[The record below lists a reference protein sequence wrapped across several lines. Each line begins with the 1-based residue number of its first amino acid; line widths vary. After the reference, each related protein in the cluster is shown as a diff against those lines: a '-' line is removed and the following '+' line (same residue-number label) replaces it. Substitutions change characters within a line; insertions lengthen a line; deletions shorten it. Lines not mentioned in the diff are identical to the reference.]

1 MRLALFEPDIPQ
13 NTGAILRLGAC
24 LGVPVDIIE
33 PPGFVWSDRRLRRAG
48 MDYLA
53 GVDLARHVSWEAF
66 LQARKSHR
74 LVLLTTQGTTSY
86 ADFAFRADDILL
98 FGRESA
104 GVPAEVHDAA
114 GARIIIPLMPGM
126 RALNVALAAALVLG
140 EALRQT
146 GRLSKAAAPDLA
158 GVS

>member
-1 MRLALFEPDIPQ
+1 M
-13 NTGAILRLGAC
+13 
-24 LGVPVDIIE
+24 
-33 PPGFVWSDRRLRRAG
+33 
-48 MDYLA
+48 
-53 GVDLARHVSWEAF
+53 
-66 LQARKSHR
+66 
-74 LVLLTTQGTTSY
+74 LLTTQGTIGY

-158 GVS
+158 GVP